1 MTTANGYPDP
11 TPGSPEE
18 DAAILAHLAEA
29 GPAARKRLRSALA
42 YLTQALASG
51 GARVDWGG
59 GQVSA
64 SGTLQAP
71 YPIYP
76 PEVQRLREALDGV
89 RAVYPFDWTAWDG
102 WRTYPDGPSLAA
114 APVADAVRMVTRTI
128 RGERFFDG
136 AIEGALRSGT
146 LVAATQRIVDWLQ

>member
-1 MTTANGYPDP
+1 MRSTDGDCA
-11 TPGSPEE
+11 GSAAE
-18 DAAILAHLAEA
+18 DAAILAYLAEA
-29 GPAARKRLRSALA
+29 TAEQRAELRAALA
-42 YLTQALASG
+42 DLTQALAGG
-51 GARVDWGG
+51 GARVEWGG

-64 SGTLQAP
+64 SGSLQAP

-76 PEVQRLREALDGV
+76 PAVQRLRTALSQA

-102 WRTYPDGPSLAA
+102 WRNYPDGPSLAA
-114 APVADAVRMVTRTI
+114 APVADAVRMVTRTV

-146 LVAATQRIVDWLQ
+146 LVAATRRLVDWLQ